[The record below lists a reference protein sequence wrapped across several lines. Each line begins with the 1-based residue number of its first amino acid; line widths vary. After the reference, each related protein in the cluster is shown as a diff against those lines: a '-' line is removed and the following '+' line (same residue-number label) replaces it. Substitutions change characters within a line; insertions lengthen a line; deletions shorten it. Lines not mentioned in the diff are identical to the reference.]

1 MCVSFPTAAITSYHK
16 LRSLAQIHYLT
27 VFWVSKAHTGLVH
40 TGLTWLYSQCLQA
53 VLFLLEVLG
62 EEFPGLFVLSVDF
75 SSFRL

>member
-27 VFWVSKAHTGLVH
+27 VFWISKMH

-53 VLFLLEVLG
+53 VLFLLEVLE
-62 EEFPGLFVLSVDF
+62 EEFPGLFVLWVDF
-75 SSFRL
+75 SSFRLQE